1 MDRHLIARKV
11 MVDEIPKALVDDRFF
26 HKRGAHA
33 HGHSA
38 DDLAS
43 RGFGIE
49 NTAGGT
55 YSEHSP
61 HADFSRCGVYGHL
74 DEMRAEGRLLVAFV
88 QIAILNGVLGP
99 QISLFCH
106 IGQCETEIACAHI
119 SVGKFGLP
127 GINSQL
133 LRDGFRAEQQT
144 SELQSLMPIM
154 TYALFLKK

>member
-38 DDLAS
+38 DDLAP

-55 YSEHSP
+55 YSEHYP

-74 DEMRAEGRLLVAFV
+74 DEMRAEGRLLVAIV
-88 QIAILNGVLGP
+88 QITTSHRKEAGRGR
-99 QISLFCH
+99 
-106 IGQCETEIACAHI
+106 
-119 SVGKFGLP
+119 VG
-127 GINSQL
+127 
-133 LRDGFRAEQQT
+133 
-144 SELQSLMPIM
+144 
-154 TYALFLKK
+154 

>member
-1 MDRHLIARKV
+1 
-11 MVDEIPKALVDDRFF
+11 MVDEIPKALGDDRFF

-43 RGFGIE
+43 RGYGIE

-99 QISLFCH
+99 QKTGREPVCSPVTNAYRVCR
-106 IGQCETEIACAHI
+106 
-119 SVGKFGLP
+119 
-127 GINSQL
+127 L
-133 LRDGFRAEQQT
+133 LLEKHKR
-144 SELQSLMPIM
+144 L
-154 TYALFLKK
+154 